1 MDQENEIYLVLQWL
15 RLGASNA
22 RGMSSIPGEGAKIP
36 HTTRHG
42 LKNTNKIMWYI
53 LFVCVY
59 DSERKNL
66 PAI

>member
-42 LKNTNKIMWYI
+42 QKNTDKITWI